1 MSKRVYFYK
10 MKKLCK
16 QLNAL
21 IPIKSEEDRD
31 KLNALIADM
40 RSTGY
45 DLYWDREVFI
55 KSGCNEEKIREA
67 VLHGNFLKF
76 EPNEDY
82 EEHPGVVVRFQDWV
96 VPQID
101 KKMAKRITITE
112 SGGVYCFRGECTDY
126 RTEMRRCKGCPLLYV
141 LNEIH

>member
-45 DLYWDREVFI
+45 ALYWDRDVFI
-55 KSGCNEEKIREA
+55 RSGCNEDRIREA
-67 VLHGNFLKF
+67 VLHDDFLQF
-76 EPNEDY
+76 EPSEDY
-82 EEHPGVVVRFQDWV
+82 VEHPGIVLRFQDWV
-96 VPQID
+96 LSP
-101 KKMAKRITITE
+101 
-112 SGGVYCFRGECTDY
+112 TD
-126 RTEMRRCKGCPLLYV
+126 
-141 LNEIH
+141 